1 MKTSVVRKLS
11 GFLLALG
18 VVFFLS
24 GCSRGSGDDDGSISS
39 GTYFKFKANGVEK
52 NYSHPVYTQARLHFV
67 KSRNKNVS
75 FDVTGYDNS
84 KTPSTAG
91 PALSIAIDAAIE
103 DTDGVWKGIH
113 IVPGTYT
120 AAYNE
125 GYILGC
131 NHYVTGTDNF
141 TVLNDNFVLT
151 ITELSK
157 TRAKGVFSGV
167 LEDHNGQQMV
177 ITDGEFSVGVQYTE
191 TNN

>member
-1 MKTSVVRKLS
+1 MKTAMVRRLS
-11 GFLLALG
+11 GFLVALA
-18 VVFFLS
+18 VVLVLS
-24 GCSRGSGDDDGSISS
+24 GCSRGSGGDDGSISS

-52 NYSHPVYTQARLHFV
+52 NYSHPAYTQAQLRFV

-75 FDVTGYDNS
+75 FYVTGYDNS

-91 PALSIAIDAAIE
+91 PALSIQIDAAIE
-103 DTDGVWKGIH
+103 DANGVWKGIH
-113 IVPGTYT
+113 IAPGTYT